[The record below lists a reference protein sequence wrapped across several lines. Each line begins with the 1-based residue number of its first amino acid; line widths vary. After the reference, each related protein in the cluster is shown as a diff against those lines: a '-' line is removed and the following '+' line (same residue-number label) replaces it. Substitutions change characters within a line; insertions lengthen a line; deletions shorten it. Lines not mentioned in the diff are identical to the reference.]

1 MDYPALQA
9 RLRSFA
15 AARDWQ
21 SRHTPKNL
29 AMALTVEAAGL
40 LELFQWTTLS
50 ESRGVAR
57 DPAYKERVTHGIADV
72 LLCLVQ
78 LADQAGVDLP
88 EAVEHTLRA
97 KVLEHPPK
105 HPELE
110 LPTPAAAVAAMPAPT
125 APRVHLLVDWEN
137 VQPKG
142 DELQALVPQGT
153 HVWLFHGPHQTVDA
167 SGHRQVYG
175 AEQVTLVQRTGTGK
189 NALDFQLTYYVGY
202 ISANIS
208 ARQSEGTFVVVS
220 NDQGYEPM
228 LAHARE
234 LGFDAQQRGFRR
246 VQAPLAAPAVF
257 EAPVAQKSEPLPI
270 PSPQPEPPLTTTPA
284 VDAKVQAAAKTVVPR
299 PATAKA
305 VPTRTQATRA
315 DMLQLLDQLDDLP
328 PPHRPAQKDALLV
341 LLQNWLG
348 ESSARSPR
356 TSHALAQLQA
366 RKRVVVKGEAVS
378 YPPVAVAPLSVK
390 KPAPKSTAKAAPSK
404 AVTAKAAAAKK
415 ASAPKAPA
423 PPSALKKSAVS
434 ASPPPPIP
442 VVGKTSVKVAQPPTA
457 AQVARAVLS
466 SLQKMTTNKPRQRA
480 GLLKH
485 IQTHAARAEDP
496 AAMAQRVLSLLEAR
510 KDVFTASD
518 GKRIT
523 YLKV

>member
-29 AMALTVEAAGL
+29 ATALTVESAGL
-40 LELFQWTTLS
+40 LEMFQWMTLS
-50 ESRGVAR
+50 ESRGVVR
-57 DPAYKERVTHGIADV
+57 DPTHKERVARGIADV
-72 LLCLVQ
+72 LLCLLQ
-78 LADQAGVDLP
+78 MADQTGVDLSD
-88 EAVEHTLRA
+88 AVEHTLRA
-97 KVLEHPPK
+97 KALRHPPK

-110 LPTPAAAVAAMPAPT
+110 PHMPAAAVAGLSAPT
-125 APRVHLLVDWEN
+125 APRVHLFVDWEN

-153 HVWLFHGPHQTVDA
+153 DVWLFHGPHQTVDA
-167 SGHRQVYG
+167 VSHRQLYG
-175 AEQVTLVQRTGTGK
+175 PGHVTLVQRTGKGK
-189 NALDFQLTYYVGY
+189 NALDFQLAYYVGY

-208 ARQSEGTFVVVS
+208 ARQSKGMLVVIS

-246 VQAPLAAPAVF
+246 VQLPLAAPVVT
-257 EAPVAQKSEPLPI
+257 ETPVVLKSAPLP
-270 PSPQPEPPLTTTPA
+270 PPPEPPSAANPEAEKTTLTSTAKA
-284 VDAKVQAAAKTVVPR
+284 VAPQPS
-299 PATAKA
+299 PSKA

-315 DMLQLLDQLDDLP
+315 DMQQLLVQLDRLSP
-328 PPHRPAQKDALLV
+328 SHRPAQKDALLV
-341 LLQNWLG
+341 LLQSWLG
-348 ESSARSPR
+348 EPSARSPR

-378 YPPVAVAPLSVK
+378 YPPLAAAETASK
-390 KPAPKSTAKAAPSK
+390 KSAAPTAHPK
-404 AVTAKAAAAKK
+404 AGAAKK
-415 ASAPKAPA
+415 ATASKASEQPPAPEKSIASAPPKPPVSPA
-423 PPSALKKSAVS
+423 
-434 ASPPPPIP
+434 
-442 VVGKTSVKVAQPPTA
+442 GKTAAKAAHPPTT
-457 AQVARAVLS
+457 AQVARAVLV
-466 SLQKMTTNKPRQRA
+466 SLQKMTKNKPRQRS

-496 AAMAQRVLSLLEAR
+496 TAMAQRVLSLLEAR
-510 KDVFTASD
+510 KDVGAASD
-518 GKRIT
+518 GKGVT
-523 YLKV
+523 YLRLE